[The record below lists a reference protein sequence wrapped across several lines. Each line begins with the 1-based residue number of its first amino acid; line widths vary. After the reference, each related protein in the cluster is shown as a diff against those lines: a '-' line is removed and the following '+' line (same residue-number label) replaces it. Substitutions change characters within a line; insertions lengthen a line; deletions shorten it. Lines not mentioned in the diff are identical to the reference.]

1 MVCAAKIVEVVPD
14 MDAKFYAA
22 TQTMDEARHVEA
34 FSRFL
39 QEKVGMVYPINTNL
53 TALLEDTLQR
63 LALGHALPRHAGAHR
78 RSCTRR
84 VRGAA

>member
-34 FSRFL
+34 FSKFL

-53 TALLEDTLQR
+53 TAL
-63 LALGHALPRHAGAHR
+63 
-78 RSCTRR
+78 
-84 VRGAA
+84 

>member
-14 MDAKFYAA
+14 LDAKFYAA

-39 QEKVGMVYPINTNL
+39 QEKVDVST
-53 TALLEDTLQR
+53 
-63 LALGHALPRHAGAHR
+63 
-78 RSCTRR
+78 RSTST
-84 VRGAA
+84 